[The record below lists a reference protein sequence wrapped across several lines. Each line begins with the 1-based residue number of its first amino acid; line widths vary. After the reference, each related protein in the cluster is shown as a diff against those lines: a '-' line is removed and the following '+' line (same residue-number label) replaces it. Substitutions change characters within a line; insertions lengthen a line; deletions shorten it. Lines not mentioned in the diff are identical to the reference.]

1 MLSKRQRITKSLFDT
16 VLKEG
21 KFLNSPSF
29 TLRFIVKKGEVPRI
43 AFVAPKGILKF
54 ASQRN
59 SFRRKGYNVLPLQ
72 IPPIFGIFFYK
83 KAGIT
88 KSTQE
93 IKDEILSL
101 LSQIKF

>member
-72 IPPIFGIFFYK
+72 IPPIFGIFF
-83 KAGIT
+83 
-88 KSTQE
+88 
-93 IKDEILSL
+93 L
-101 LSQIKF
+101 